1 MTDISKELIQ
11 SKIYSFRG
19 VQVMLDK
26 DLADFYQV
34 KPIRLREQV
43 KRNPN
48 RFPSDFVFQ
57 LLEDEIE
64 YLVSQNAIPS
74 KKALGGTN
82 PYVFTEQGVAALSG
96 VLKSEQ
102 ASNVSI
108 SIFRAFVQMRHI
120 LTNNNIILE
129 RLTHVEHKQLQFDSK
144 INELMSALEN
154 NSLKK
159 ESGIFFEDQLFDA
172 YIFICELIKKAE
184 KSIVLIDNYI
194 DESVF
199 FLLNKRMEMCTATIY
214 TSKINKE
221 LQLDLLKYNSQYN
234 PIEVKILKNTHDRF
248 LIIDNHELY
257 HIGASIKDLGKK
269 WFAFSKMN
277 SLLPEILNKL
287 E

>member
-1 MTDISKELIQ
+1 M
-11 SKIYSFRG
+11 
-19 VQVMLDK
+19 
-26 DLADFYQV
+26 
-34 KPIRLREQV
+34 
-43 KRNPN
+43 
-48 RFPSDFVFQ
+48 
-57 LLEDEIE
+57 
-64 YLVSQNAIPS
+64 VSQNAIPS
-74 KKALGGTN
+74 KKVFGGTN

-102 ASNVSI
+102 ASSVSI

-154 NSLKK
+154 NLLKK
-159 ESGIFFEDQLFDA
+159 ESGIFFEGQLFDA

-184 KSIVLIDNYI
+184 NSIILIDNYI
-194 DESVF
+194 DETVF
-199 FLLNKRMEMCTATIY
+199 LILNKRKEMCTATIY
-214 TSKINKE
+214 TSKITKE
-221 LQLDLLKYNSQYN
+221 LQLDLLKYNSQYA

-248 LIIDNHELY
+248 LIIDHHDLY

-277 SLLPEILNKL
+277 SLLPEILKKL
-287 E
+287 